1 MLPLWILQRTTFVVI
16 IFLCWIPLDLYIRKI
31 SSRRS
36 NNFPDRYPSSITANS
51 NRQKQVNVTA
61 PTPPPSTTSSGS
73 LSPKPAASSSSMS
86 SGQQTQ
92 GHDHQPLRDASAS
105 PSKPPLPATTLSIH
119 NSSQKQ
125 VYRDGVDTLSS
136 PQGRYHLPPSV
147 QTKSKTR
154 PFFYP
159 SASTSL
165 STPSSPSGGTTLT
178 YHLITKHLALLA
190 VIPTAVYEE
199 RKGLVEYNVV
209 FFREGV
215 QEICDVEDEVRGSG
229 SWFHAHTSSFLLL
242 LLCCIALYRP
252 SRY

>member
-1 MLPLWILQRTTFVVI
+1 MNI
-16 IFLCWIPLDLYIRKI
+16 
-31 SSRRS
+31 
-36 NNFPDRYPSSITANS
+36 
-51 NRQKQVNVTA
+51 TA

-73 LSPKPAASSSSMS
+73 LSPKPAASSSSTS
-86 SGQQTQ
+86 SGQQAQ
-92 GHDHQPLRDASAS
+92 GQDHRPLRDASAS
-105 PSKPPLPATTLSIH
+105 PSKPPLPATTLSAH
-119 NSSQKQ
+119 NRSQKQ

-136 PQGRYHLPPSV
+136 SQRPYHLPPSV
-147 QTKSKTR
+147 SNPALQTKSKTR

-215 QEICDVEDEVRGSG
+215 QEICDVEDEVRGRG
-229 SWFHAHTSSFLLL
+229 
-242 LLCCIALYRP
+242 P
-252 SRY
+252 